1 MAVLKKV
8 LGYEICLWK
17 IEGNVLR
24 GIPLVLLRKNGFT
37 EIVSFEDGKV
47 IHEMGDKINRD
58 TVRDGVYQWILE
70 NNNLLLEEY
79 ELASR
84 YSSDEYI
91 PKPCSHSAK
100 DCSSHGR
107 MSARKRITCSPGHR
121 VSVWNNT

>member
-47 IHEMGDKINRD
+47 IHEMGGKISRD

-70 NNNLLLEEY
+70 NSNLLLEEY

-91 PKPCSHSAK
+91 PK
-100 DCSSHGR
+100 
-107 MSARKRITCSPGHR
+107 
-121 VSVWNNT
+121 NF

>member
-24 GIPLVLLRKNGFT
+24 GIPLVLLRKTGFT
-37 EIVSFEDGKV
+37 EIVSFEYGKV
-47 IHEMGDKINRD
+47 IHEMGDKISRD

-70 NNNLLLEEY
+70 NSNFLLEEY

-91 PKPCSHSAK
+91 PK
-100 DCSSHGR
+100 
-107 MSARKRITCSPGHR
+107 
-121 VSVWNNT
+121 NF

>member
-47 IHEMGDKINRD
+47 IHEMGDKISRD

-70 NNNLLLEEY
+70 NSNLLLEEY

-91 PKPCSHSAK
+91 PK
-100 DCSSHGR
+100 
-107 MSARKRITCSPGHR
+107 
-121 VSVWNNT
+121 NF